1 MASNLAR
8 VPPPPD
14 QNEITERVLRLEGAE
29 AGSLVLLAVVAGIAL
44 CYYGKLVIITLLVS
58 IILALV
64 LSPIVRG
71 LMKLRLPRTAAA
83 LIVMLLLAGL
93 VFVGANLAYNR
104 ASSFASELP
113 KYSERIQQ
121 AFWKL
126 RRQAETVKTN
136 TEKALPGGGP
146 QKNVVKVQQQK
157 SWSDYIAT
165 GLGTVTDI
173 VLAITFI
180 PFLAYF
186 MLTWQGHLRT
196 ATLRLFERSNRS
208 MARETLE
215 EIAEMIRGFIVGNVI
230 IGLIITAA
238 SAVAFAL
245 LHVPYWY
252 FLAPISG
259 FVSLIPYLGVPLAAI
274 PPLVA
279 LLGSDEF
286 SATHAIGVVVVV
298 TAAHL
303 VAMNVLYPKFLGPR
317 VQLNPLAVTASLLIW
332 SVIWG
337 AIGLLLAVPI
347 TAAMKIVF
355 DHVEPLKPYGDW
367 LGE

>member
-29 AGSLVLLAVVAGIAL
+29 AGSLVVLAVAAGIAI
-44 CYYGKLVIITLLVS
+44 CYYGKLVIITLLAAT
-58 IILALV
+58 ILALV
-64 LSPIVRG
+64 LSPVVRG
-71 LMKLRLPRTAAA
+71 LMRLRIPRSVAA
-83 LIVMLLLAGL
+83 LIVMLALGTL
-93 VFVGANLAYNR
+93 VFFGANLAYNR
-104 ASSFASELP
+104 GTAFAQDLP
-113 KYSERIQQ
+113 KYSERVQQ
-121 AFWKL
+121 TFWKF
-126 RRQAETVKTN
+126 RKQAETMKSN
-136 TEKALPGGGP
+136 TEKALPGGP
-146 QKNVVKVQQQK
+146 QDGVLKVRQQK
-157 SWSDYIAT
+157 SWTDYVAT

-173 VLAITFI
+173 LLPITFI

-186 MLTWQGHLRT
+186 MLSWQEHVRR
-196 ATLRLFERSNRS
+196 ATLRLFERTNRS
-208 MARETLE
+208 QARDALE

-230 IGLIITAA
+230 IGLVITAV

-279 LLGSDEF
+279 MLGSDEF
-286 SATHAIGVVVVV
+286 SASRAIGVVVVV

-303 VAMNVLYPKFLGPR
+303 VAMNILYPKFLGPR

-332 SVIWG
+332 SVLWG
-337 AIGLLLAVPI
+337 AMGLLLAVPI
-347 TAAMKIVF
+347 TAGMKIVF